1 MMAPLLE
8 IRGLTVSYRRGK
20 AVTLAVRDVTFE
32 VGPGET
38 VGLVGESGSGKS
50 TIARAV
56 LGLAPIQSGSVRFRG
71 EDISR
76 LDFDGRRRLYR
87 HVQLVF
93 QDPYSSLNPSR
104 TIGRTLAEPLQAYG
118 ERDRAVVQARVRGM
132 LDRVRLPGETADR
145 YPSELSGGQ
154 RQRVAIARA
163 LMLSPQLVIL
173 DEPLSAL
180 DLSVQAQILN
190 LLRELQATSGL
201 SYVFISH
208 DLEVVRYLCDR
219 VVVMYQGRIVET
231 GLAGRVSSQP
241 AHPYTYMLHQA
252 SPVPDP
258 RSQRQ
263 RHPAAAGLPV
273 RPPGRRQP
281 GAGQCDF
288 APRCPYAVSR
298 CRTEAPALRAVADQ
312 TAAACHRFPQWQ
324 AEVQASPHDGAG
336 HDCVTWQ
343 STRLGAEPALRLESL
358 GTTPTGRNGIDD
370 ALHEGDD

>member
-1 MMAPLLE
+1 MTAPLLE
-8 IRGLTVSYRRGK
+8 IRGLSVSFRRGQ
-20 AVTLAVRDVTFE
+20 AVTPAVREVSFDVAA
-32 VGPGET
+32 GET

-56 LGLAPIQSGSVRFRG
+56 VGLAPIESGSVRFRG
-71 EDISR
+71 EDVGR
-76 LDFDGRRRLYR
+76 LDFAGRRRLYR

-93 QDPYSSLNPSR
+93 QDPYSSLNPAR

-132 LDRVRLPGETADR
+132 LDRVQLPPEAADR
-145 YPSELSGGQ
+145 YPGELSGGQ
-154 RQRVAIARA
+154 RQRVAIARS

-190 LLRELQATSGL
+190 LLQELQAASGL
-201 SYVFISH
+201 SYLFISH

-219 VVVMYQGRIVET
+219 VVVMYRGQVMET
-231 GLAGRVSSQP
+231 GPAGRVSSQP

-263 RHPAAAGLPV
+263 RRTPAARRTA
-273 RPPGRRQP
+273 RPPGPPQP
-281 GAGQCDF
+281 GAGQCSF
-288 APRCPYAVSR
+288 APRCPYATSR
-298 CRTEAPALRAVADQ
+298 CWTERPVLRAVPGQ
-312 TAAACHRFPQWQ
+312 GAAACHQFPQW
-324 AEVQASPHDGAG
+324 H
-336 HDCVTWQ
+336 T
-343 STRLGAEPALRLESL
+343 LR
-358 GTTPTGRNGIDD
+358 
-370 ALHEGDD
+370 EGDG